1 MSNQTEYDAIV
12 IGGGPAGMMAAGRA
26 AERQRSVL
34 LVEKNDILG
43 RKLLISG
50 KGRCNIT
57 NAGDINDYVAN
68 FGKSGLFLRNAFAR
82 IFNKELIDFFEKH
95 GIVLKTE
102 RGKRVFPESDR
113 SKDILDALKKYLYE
127 GKVSVLLLGEVKSIT
142 VDKNGT
148 KKVSL
153 VVRHAH
159 HASNHAEQSRGT
171 EGSEYTAGSIAIC
184 TGGLSYPRTGSTGFG
199 FDMAARLGHKVVS
212 PKPALVP
219 LVTESG
225 LPKKWQGISL
235 DNVKAAIVTGGR
247 RKAERFGDMLFTHFG
262 LSGPIILDLSA
273 EAYDLLEAKK
283 DIAVSLNLKP
293 ALDAA
298 KLDNRLLREFSKG
311 PNRTLKN
318 ALTEMLP
325 SKMVDGFID
334 YCNLTKDKKS
344 HQITVDE
351 RRRIAEGL
359 TDLRFRITK
368 TRPIEEAIVTRGGV
382 DTKEINPQT
391 MESKLVKGLF
401 FAGEVID
408 VDAKTGG
415 YNMQAAFST
424 GYLCGDNL

>member
-1 MSNQTEYDAIV
+1 M
-12 IGGGPAGMMAAGRA
+12 
-26 AERQRSVL
+26 
-34 LVEKNDILG
+34 
-43 RKLLISG
+43 
-50 KGRCNIT
+50 
-57 NAGDINDYVAN
+57 
-68 FGKSGLFLRNAFAR
+68 
-82 IFNKELIDFFEKH
+82 
-95 GIVLKTE
+95 
-102 RGKRVFPESDR
+102 
-113 SKDILDALKKYLYE
+113 
-127 GKVSVLLLGEVKSIT
+127 
-142 VDKNGT
+142 
-148 KKVSL
+148 
-153 VVRHAH
+153 
-159 HASNHAEQSRGT
+159 
-171 EGSEYTAGSIAIC
+171 AIC
-184 TGGLSYPRTGSTGFG
+184 TGGLSYPLTGSTGFG
-199 FDMAARLGHKVVS
+199 FGAAARLGHKVVS
-212 PKPALVP
+212 LKPALVP
-219 LVTESG
+219 LVTESS
-225 LPKKWQGISL
+225 LPMKWQGISL
-235 DNVKAAIVTGGR
+235 DNVKAAIITGGR
-247 RKAERFGDMLFTHFG
+247 KKTERFGDMLFTHFG
-262 LSGPIILDLSA
+262 LSGPIILDLGA

-298 KLDNRLLREFSKG
+298 KLDNRLLREFSKS
-311 PNRTLKN
+311 PNKTLKN

-334 YCNLTKDKKS
+334 YCGMAKDKKS

-408 VDAKTGG
+408 VDARTGG

>member
-1 MSNQTEYDAIV
+1 MRNQENFDAIV

-26 AERQRSVL
+26 AERGRRVL

-57 NAGDINDYVAN
+57 NAGDINDYMVN

-82 IFNKELIDFFEKH
+82 VFNKELIDFFEKH
-95 GIVLKTE
+95 GVTLKTE

-127 GKVSVLLLGEVKSIT
+127 GKVKVLLSGEVKNIT
-142 VDKNGT
+142 IDKSGT
-148 KKVSL
+148 KRVSL
-153 VVRHAH
+153 AAGNEYAAESVV
-159 HASNHAEQSRGT
+159 
-171 EGSEYTAGSIAIC
+171 IC
-184 TGGLSYPRTGSTGFG
+184 TGGLSCPRTGSTGFG

-212 PKPALVP
+212 PKPALAP
-219 LVTESG
+219 LVTDSC
-225 LPKKWQGISL
+225 LPQKWRGVSL
-235 DNVKAAIVTGGR
+235 DNVKAAVIVDGK

-262 LSGPIILDLSA
+262 LSGPIILDLGA
-273 EAYDLLEAKK
+273 EVYDFLEAKK
-283 DIAVSLNLKP
+283 DVAVSLNLKP
-293 ALDAA
+293 ALPAA
-298 KLDNRLLREFSKG
+298 KLDNRLLREFLKS
-311 PNRTLKN
+311 PNKTLKN

-334 YCNLTKDKKS
+334 YCGLAKDKKS
-344 HQITVDE
+344 HQITIIE
-351 RRRIAEGL
+351 RRRIADGL

-368 TRPIEEAIVTRGGV
+368 TGPIEEAIVTRGGV
-382 DTKEINPQT
+382 DTKEINPKT
-391 MESKLVKGLF
+391 MESKLIKGLF

>member
-1 MSNQTEYDAIV
+1 MNKENFNAVV

-26 AERQRSVL
+26 AERGRSVL

-57 NAGDINDYVAN
+57 NTGDINDYLAN

-82 IFNKELIDFFEKH
+82 VFSKELMGFFEKY
-95 GIVLKTE
+95 GVRLKTE

-113 SKDILDALKKYLYE
+113 SKDILDALKKYMNE
-127 GKVSVLLLGEVKSIT
+127 GKVRVLLSCEVKSIT

-153 VVRHAH
+153 MGR
-159 HASNHAEQSRGT
+159 N
-171 EGSEYTAGSIAIC
+171 EYTAESIAIC
-184 TGGLSYPRTGSTGFG
+184 TGGLSYPQTGSTGFG

-219 LVTESG
+219 LVTESD
-225 LPKKWQGISL
+225 LPRKWQGISL

-247 RKAERFGDMLFTHFG
+247 KKTESFGDMLFTHFG

-273 EAYDLLEAKK
+273 EAYDFLDAKK
-283 DIAVSLNLKP
+283 DVAVSLNLKP
-293 ALDAA
+293 ALDAE
-298 KLDNRLLREFSKG
+298 KLDNRLLREFSKS

-318 ALTEMLP
+318 VLTEMLP

-351 RRRIAEGL
+351 RRHITEGL
-359 TDLRFRITK
+359 TDLRFGITK

-391 MESKLVKGLF
+391 MESRLVKGLF